1 MIPRMRNSLVLLV
14 AALGILLST
23 ISFAEGSGGC
33 PVGLV
38 SGLTLDDEFGEG
50 AADVTRCVVNRQR
63 VKVLYQINQECKNS
77 ACTAAYAIGNINNA
91 IKDYTVTAGMSPND
105 FEIVA
110 IVHSGGWPLI
120 LDNTAQ
126 IPSPTAN
133 KFQSDMQG
141 LLDQGVKVYF
151 CQNTARSHDI
161 KLAQMIPGVKFVTS
175 GVTAITDFQK
185 EGYKYVHP

>member
-1 MIPRMRNSLVLLV
+1 MKSRMRNSLVLLAGV
-14 AALGILLST
+14 LGILLST
-23 ISFAEGSGGC
+23 NSFAGDC

-50 AADVTRCVVNRQR
+50 AAAVTRCVENRQR

-77 ACTAAYAIGNINNA
+77 ACSAAYAIGNINNA

-110 IVHSGGWPLI
+110 IVHSSGWPLI

-126 IPSPTAN
+126 NPSTKVN
-133 KFQSDMQG
+133 MFQSAMQG

-151 CQNTARSHDI
+151 CQNTARSHNV
-161 KLAQMIPGVKFVTS
+161 KLAQMIPGVKFVTA

-185 EGYKYVHP
+185 EGYKYVQP